1 MSKTWVVVAE
11 SSRAKIFEL
20 DKRNAPL
27 VEIQGFAH
35 TPSRLHQK
43 ELTSDLPGR
52 TPGRHKLVQQTTTK
66 ENACN
71 EFARSIRNHL
81 DTARSKGKFNKLIIM
96 SPPSFL
102 GRLRK
107 QLGATINKC
116 VISEIDKNL
125 VRHSISDI
133 QAHLP
138 FRLKTS

>member
-20 DKRNAPL
+20 EKRNAPL
-27 VEIQGFAH
+27 KEISGFAH

-52 TPGRHKLVQQTTTK
+52 TPGRHKLIQQTTTK
-66 ENACN
+66 ENASN

-81 DTARSKGKFNKLIIM
+81 SSARNKGQFNKLIIM

-107 QLGATINKC
+107 QLGSAINKC

-125 VRHSISDI
+125 VRHSTQDI
-133 QAHLP
+133 QSHLP
-138 FRLKTS
+138 FRFNT

>member
-20 DKRNAPL
+20 ENRNAPL

-52 TPGRHKLVQQTTTK
+52 TPGRHKLIQQTTTK
-66 ENACN
+66 ENASN

-81 DTARSKGKFNKLIIM
+81 SAARSKGKFNKLIIM

-107 QLGATINKC
+107 QLGSAINKC

-125 VRHSISDI
+125 VRHSTDDI

-138 FRLKTS
+138 FRFNT

>member
-20 DKRNAPL
+20 EKRNAPL
-27 VEIQGFAH
+27 KEIQGFAH

-43 ELTSDLPGR
+43 ELTADLPGR
-52 TPGRHKLVQQTTTK
+52 TPGRHKLIQQTTTK

-81 DTARSKGKFNKLIIM
+81 DAARNKGQFNKLIII

-107 QLGATINKC
+107 HLGSSMNKC
-116 VISEIDKNL
+116 VISEVDKNL
-125 VRHSISDI
+125 VRHSTSDI
-133 QAHLP
+133 QAHIP
-138 FRLKTS
+138 YRLSS